1 MFSKNSKGS
10 GNAVDSQPV
19 EKSSP
24 PSILSADL
32 KIVGDLHSEG
42 EIQVDGTVEGDI
54 RTHSLLVGETA
65 NIKGEI
71 VADVVNVHGSISG
84 QIKAREVNLS
94 KTAHVVGDIL
104 HENLAIETGAFLEGH
119 CKRMADK
126 SVTEESKANVFGSDD
141 ANRRLAKIKDGGQ
154 PSAESD
160 GKPQDAEAKKDAP
173 KAAVTS

>member
-1 MFSKNSKGS
+1 MFSKSSKGS

-24 PSILSADL
+24 PSIISADL
-32 KIVGDLHSEG
+32 KIVGDLRSEG
-42 EIQVDGTVEGDI
+42 EIQIDGTIEGDI
-54 RTHSLLVGETA
+54 RTNSLLVGETA

-71 VADVVNVHGSISG
+71 VADTVYVHGSISG
-84 QIKAREVNLS
+84 QIKSREVNLA

-126 SVTEESKANVFGSDD
+126 NAVEESKVNVFGSDD
-141 ANRRLAKIKDGGQ
+141 ANRRLAKIKEGGH
-154 PSAESD
+154 PSAESND
-160 GKPQDAEAKKDAP
+160 KAQTAEAKKDPP
-173 KAAVTS
+173 KAALTS

>member
-10 GNAVDSQPV
+10 GSVADSQPV

-42 EIQVDGTVEGDI
+42 EIQIDGTIEGDI
-54 RTHSLLVGETA
+54 RTNTLLVGETA

-84 QIKAREVNLS
+84 QIKSREVNLA

-119 CKRMADK
+119 CKRMTDK
-126 SVTEESKANVFGSDD
+126 SMAEESKANVFGSDD
-141 ANRRLAKIKDGGQ
+141 ANRRLAKIKEGEKI
-154 PSAESD
+154 SSESK
-160 GKPQDAEAKKDAP
+160 GSVQDTDPK